1 MKSRFKTVSPLIVYI
16 TPALRDEVK
25 KFASKLNIP
34 VSQIAR
40 EGFVM
45 RMEGLGNDYDSGF
58 SNGLEQAK
66 QLATQA
72 KGAQMMF
79 PSGKSFS
86 EIVCDEIDAYK
97 ISQGVADAN

>member
-1 MKSRFKTVSPLIVYI
+1 MSRFKTVVPLMVYI
-16 TPALRDEVK
+16 SPALRDEVK
-25 KFASKLNIP
+25 KFAKKLRMP

-66 QLATQA
+66 LLAKET

-79 PSGKSFS
+79 PSGKSFG
-86 EIVCDEIDAYK
+86 ELVCDDIDSFK
-97 ISQGVADAN
+97 HRQGVADAN